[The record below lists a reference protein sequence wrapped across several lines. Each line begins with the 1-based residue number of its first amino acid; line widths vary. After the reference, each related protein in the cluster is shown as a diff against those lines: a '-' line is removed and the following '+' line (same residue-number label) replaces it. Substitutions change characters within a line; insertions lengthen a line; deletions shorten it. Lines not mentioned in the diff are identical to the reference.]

1 MDPMT
6 SLLANVAF
14 GLAFIAFVFV
24 LYVIGR
30 HHTSLPRPLPTHT
43 STATEDVHAW
53 REQDERKPHSVRIVC
68 VKTSHTRAESA
79 QAWEDI

>member
-30 HHTSLPRPLPTHT
+30 HHTP
-43 STATEDVHAW
+43 A
-53 REQDERKPHSVRIVC
+53 
-68 VKTSHTRAESA
+68 
-79 QAWEDI
+79 

>member
-14 GLAFIAFVFV
+14 GLAFVALIFT

-30 HHTSLPRPLPTHT
+30 HHAPCGSTGLAMRHDDAEATNAARVRVETVQGREEVSLSESPERAQSSGALP
-43 STATEDVHAW
+43 
-53 REQDERKPHSVRIVC
+53 
-68 VKTSHTRAESA
+68 
-79 QAWEDI
+79 